1 MDVDN
6 KNEDEASID
15 IGALLIEAR
24 NNLGLATKDIA
35 EALNLADE
43 VISEIEKNNFNQE
56 FPVAFIRGYVKSYA
70 TKVGLDT
77 SPILNEFDRQTGVVS
92 PSLKSVKAI
101 SSFDKKA
108 KEINSGHLLFKGI
121 SVLIV
126 IVFLSYAGW
135 KLWERLQKDTS
146 NSGVVE
152 YSYDTSDSNTGSDIS
167 NQLETD
173 SVKNQ
178 SESLPENSAPANSPS
193 GKSSTTENLITETA
207 AKDDSS
213 QVVILQQKSN
223 ENEIIVAPLERL
235 QDTSQGSLDESDLVM
250 TSVVLDFSADCW
262 VKITDARGEILA
274 EGIKV
279 GGKHMPLQGVKPITV
294 ILGDPSAVTLS
305 YENQSFDL
313 SSYRA
318 GRRAD
323 IVLN

>member
-1 MDVDN
+1 MDVNN
-6 KNEDEASID
+6 KNNNESSID

-35 EALNLADE
+35 DALNLADE
-43 VISEIEKNNFNQE
+43 VISEIEKNNFNQD

-101 SSFDKKA
+101 SSFDKKT

-121 SVLIV
+121 SILIV

-135 KLWERLQKDTS
+135 KLWERLKKDTS
-146 NSGVVE
+146 NTGVVE
-152 YSYDTSDSNTGSDIS
+152 YSYDTSSSDIS

-173 SVKNQ
+173 DAKQDSSAGTSSDNKLTSSEIQLITESEPNH
-178 SESLPENSAPANSPS
+178 ESL
-193 GKSSTTENLITETA
+193 STTEPELSAETEQKSEINNGDSVA
-207 AKDDSS
+207 SSS
-213 QVVILQQKSN
+213 QN
-223 ENEIIVAPLERL
+223 IIDDAN
-235 QDTSQGSLDESDLVM
+235 LVK
-250 TSVVLDFSADCW
+250 VNLVLDFSADCW

-274 EGIKV
+274 EGIKK
-279 GGKHMPLQGVKPITV
+279 GGKHMPLEGAKPITV
-294 ILGDPSAVTLS
+294 ILGDPSAVTLN
-305 YENQSFDL
+305 YQGDAFDL